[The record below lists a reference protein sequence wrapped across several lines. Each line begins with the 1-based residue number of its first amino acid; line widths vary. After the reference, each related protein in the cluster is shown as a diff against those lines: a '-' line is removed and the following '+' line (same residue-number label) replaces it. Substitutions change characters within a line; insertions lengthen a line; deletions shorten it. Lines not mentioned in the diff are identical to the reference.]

1 MGIINIDILTTKLI
15 KIRDQSKHSRKY
27 CANQVL
33 EYLGLQNS
41 SISTK
46 QFDALLIRAI
56 AEHFDDSRDADV
68 LLMAFGL
75 LQCYHYTEII
85 SIGDRR
91 KKYLA
96 KSNYLQTHPR
106 KQEPYVTATDEKKE
120 KLEDNLRKAEDIRIT
135 SLAKY
140 LVEQTQ
146 KEGGIEKYVKSR
158 ISPIAIP
165 QPSYILQKDK
175 PVEREEP
182 EDDDISEG
190 VDESDDLSPEDDPN
204 ATEEQKDTRSEAK
217 TQSGA
222 PVPPSDPQP
231 HGRIHIRPISISPIV
246 NINWKNIKKTSLP
259 AVAMAIVAMLL
270 LRSFPSP
277 TPSTGDTFF
286 VESLTVVNGDIIM
299 SPNTYYG
306 LIVADSLDKTSDSVF
321 SYVSS
326 DPSVVEVG
334 EHSGMLHTAVS
345 RPAGGVQTA
354 DITITD
360 GSGATTTK
368 TVTVDFDL
376 PNNNSTYDTPDNSG
390 LGHNI
395 SPDSNSG
402 PGHNIQLDD
411 FVPEFTVSQKIRITG
426 DTEWHN
432 YVDAKIGD
440 ELEIQFEYRNTS
452 ENEHVNVAVR
462 NILPTNLEYIHGSTT
477 IYTTQTPTGLKKEDG
492 IAGNGIYI
500 GTYGSNSNA
509 WVRFRVR
516 VVDVNLA
523 DRVTGLV
530 NWSQVSVNG
539 VTLQDYATA
548 RVTK

>member
-1 MGIINIDILTTKLI
+1 M
-15 KIRDQSKHSRKY
+15 
-27 CANQVL
+27 
-33 EYLGLQNS
+33 
-41 SISTK
+41 
-46 QFDALLIRAI
+46 
-56 AEHFDDSRDADV
+56 
-68 LLMAFGL
+68 
-75 LQCYHYTEII
+75 
-85 SIGDRR
+85 
-91 KKYLA
+91 
-96 KSNYLQTHPR
+96 
-106 KQEPYVTATDEKKE
+106 
-120 KLEDNLRKAEDIRIT
+120 
-135 SLAKY
+135 AKY